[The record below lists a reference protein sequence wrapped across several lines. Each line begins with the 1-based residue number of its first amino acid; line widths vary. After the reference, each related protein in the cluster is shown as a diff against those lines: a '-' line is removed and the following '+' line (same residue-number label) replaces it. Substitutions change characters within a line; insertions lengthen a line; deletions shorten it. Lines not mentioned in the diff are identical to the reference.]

1 MSTKAWWNA
10 DHPPR
15 HYAEALLQMKDDPDR
30 QKKFM
35 EVHVPEHLHDMVRS
49 HYKDAVSRRRE

>member
-1 MSTKAWWNA
+1 
-10 DHPPR
+10 
-15 HYAEALLQMKDDPDR
+15 MKDEPDR

>member
-1 MSTKAWWNA
+1 
-10 DHPPR
+10 
-15 HYAEALLQMKDDPDR
+15 MKDDPDR

-49 HYKDAVSRRRE
+49 HYKDAVTRGRE